1 MNILHLD
8 AGLFGDHSVSRIV
21 SQAIVDQLLTAHPG
35 ARVVRRDLADS
46 APAHLTGAV
55 LATPAE
61 QATGAVQAEQ
71 ALSAELIAELLA
83 ADTIVIGAP
92 MYNFSIPTQLKAWF
106 DRVLK
111 AGVTFRYTDKGPVGL
126 AGGRSVIV
134 ASSRGGTYGDHSPM
148 DFQEP
153 YLKTL
158 LGFIGLTD
166 VAVIRA
172 EGVAMGEE
180 PRQAAIAAAL
190 AAVAALAPRTAAE
203 AA

>member
-21 SQAIVDQLLTAHPG
+21 GKAVVDQLLAAHPG
-35 ARVVRRDLADS
+35 GRVVYRDLAS
-46 APAHLTGAV
+46 AAPAHLTGA
-55 LATPAE
+55 LLTTPAD
-61 QATGAVQAEQ
+61 QASGTIKAEQ
-71 ALSAELIAELLA
+71 ELTDALIAELFA

-111 AGVTFRYTDKGPVGL
+111 AGTTFKYTETGPMGL
-126 AGGRSVIV
+126 AGGRRVII
-134 ASSRGGTYGDHSPM
+134 ASSRGGQYGDNSPM

-153 YLKTL
+153 YLKAL

-166 VAVIRA
+166 VTVVRS
-172 EGVAMGEE
+172 EGSAMGDEARKAGIE
-180 PRQAAIAAAL
+180 QAL
-190 AAVAALAPRTAAE
+190 AAVARLQVAA

>member
-21 SQAIVDQLLTAHPG
+21 SQAIVDQLKKAHPG
-35 ARVVRRDLADS
+35 ATVVRRDLADS
-46 APAHLTGAV
+46 APAHLSGAV
-55 LATPAE
+55 LATPAD
-61 QATGAVQAEQ
+61 QASGEVKAEQ

-111 AGVTFRYTDKGPVGL
+111 AGVTFKYTEAGPVGL
-126 AGGRSVIV
+126 AGGRRVII
-134 ASSRGGTYGDHSPM
+134 ASSRGGQYGDNSPM

-166 VAVIRA
+166 VTVVRA
-172 EGVAMGEE
+172 EGSAMGD
-180 PRQAAIAAAL
+180 AARKAGLEKAL
-190 AAVAALAPRTAAE
+190 AAVATLDVAA
-203 AA
+203 AAA

>member
-21 SQAIVDQLLTAHPG
+21 SQSIVDQLTQAHPG
-35 ARVVRRDLADS
+35 ATVVRRDLADN

-55 LATPAE
+55 LATPAD
-61 QATGAVQAEQ
+61 QASGDVKAEQ
-71 ALSAELIAELLA
+71 ALSDALIAELLA
-83 ADTIVIGAP
+83 ADTLVIGAP

-111 AGVTFRYTDKGPVGL
+111 AGTTFKYTEAGPVGL
-126 AGGRSVIV
+126 AGGRRVII
-134 ASSRGGTYGDHSPM
+134 ASSRGGQYGDNSPM

-153 YLKTL
+153 YLKAL

-166 VAVIRA
+166 VTVVRA
-172 EGVAMGEE
+172 EGSAMGDEA
-180 PRQAAIAAAL
+180 RKAGLDKAL
-190 AAVAALAPRTAAE
+190 AAVATLHVTATAA
-203 AA
+203 

>member
-21 SQAIVDQLLTAHPG
+21 GQAVVDQLLAARPG
-35 ARVVRRDLADS
+35 ASVVYRDLANA
-46 APAHLTGAV
+46 APAHLTGA
-55 LATPAE
+55 LLTTPAD
-61 QATGAVQAEQ
+61 QAEGDVKAGQ
-71 ALSAELIAELLA
+71 ALTDTLIAELFA

-111 AGVTFRYTDKGPVGL
+111 AGTTFKYTETGPVGL
-126 AGGRSVIV
+126 AGGRRVII
-134 ASSRGGTYGDHSPM
+134 ASSRGGQYGDNSPL

-153 YLKTL
+153 YLKAL

-166 VAVIRA
+166 VTVVRA
-172 EGVAMGEE
+172 EGSAMGDDARKAGIE
-180 PRQAAIAAAL
+180 QAL
-190 AAVAALAPRTAAE
+190 AAVAALLPQASAA
-203 AA
+203 

>member
-21 SQAIVDQLLTAHPG
+21 GKAVVEQLLAAHPG
-35 ARVVRRDLADS
+35 ARVIHRDLAIA
-46 APAHLTGAV
+46 APAHLTGALLTTPV
-55 LATPAE
+55 DQAEGATKAE
-61 QATGAVQAEQ
+61 QELTDA
-71 ALSAELIAELLA
+71 LIAELFA

-111 AGVTFRYTDKGPVGL
+111 AGTTFKYTETGPVGL
-126 AGGRSVIV
+126 AGGRRVII
-134 ASSRGGTYGDHSPM
+134 ASSRGGQYGDNSPM

-153 YLKTL
+153 YLKAL

-166 VAVIRA
+166 IAVVRS
-172 EGVAMGEE
+172 EGSAMGDEARKAGIE
-180 PRQAAIAAAL
+180 QAL
-190 AAVAALAPRTAAE
+190 AAVARLQVAA

>member
-21 SQAIVDQLLTAHPG
+21 SDAIVAELKKAHPG
-35 ARVVRRDLADS
+35 ATVVRRDLADS

-55 LATPAE
+55 LATPAD
-61 QATGAVQAEQ
+61 QASDAIRAEQ
-71 ALSAELIAELLA
+71 ALSEALIAEVFA

-111 AGVTFRYTDKGPVGL
+111 AGVTFKYTETGPVGL
-126 AGGRSVIV
+126 AGGRRVII
-134 ASSRGGTYGDHSPM
+134 ASSRGGQYGDNSPM

-153 YLKTL
+153 YLKAL
-158 LGFIGLTD
+158 LAFIGLTD
-166 VAVIRA
+166 VTVVRA
-172 EGVAMGEE
+172 EGSAMGD
-180 PRQAAIAAAL
+180 AARKAGLEKAL
-190 AAVAALAPRTAAE
+190 AAVAGLPVANAA
-203 AA
+203 

>member
-21 SQAIVDQLLTAHPG
+21 SQAIVDQLKKAHPG
-35 ARVVRRDLADS
+35 ATVVRRDLADS
-46 APAHLTGAV
+46 APAHLSGAV
-55 LATPAE
+55 LATPAD
-61 QATGAVQAEQ
+61 QASGEVKAAQ
-71 ALSAELIAELLA
+71 ALSVELIAELLA

-111 AGVTFRYTDKGPVGL
+111 AGVTFKYTEAGPVGL
-126 AGGRSVIV
+126 AGGRRVII
-134 ASSRGGTYGDHSPM
+134 ASSRGGQYGDNSPM

-166 VAVIRA
+166 VTVVRA
-172 EGVAMGEE
+172 EGSAMGD
-180 PRQAAIAAAL
+180 AARKAGLEKAL
-190 AAVAALAPRTAAE
+190 AAVATLDVAA
-203 AA
+203 AAA